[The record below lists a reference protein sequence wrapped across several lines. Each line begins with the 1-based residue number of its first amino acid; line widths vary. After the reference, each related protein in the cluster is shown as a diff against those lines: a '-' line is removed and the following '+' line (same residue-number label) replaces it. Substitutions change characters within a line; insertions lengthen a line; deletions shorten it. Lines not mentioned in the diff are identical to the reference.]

1 MAPPLSPSGR
11 GPVESR
17 RAHYAGE
24 RDVDTVIVSGIYVS
38 LLITDNMIQRQ
49 VRGLWVGVEVM
60 ELAELGA
67 DKFGMG
73 YGISDDY

>member
-1 MAPPLSPSGR
+1 
-11 GPVESR
+11 
-17 RAHYAGE
+17 
-24 RDVDTVIVSGIYVS
+24 
-38 LLITDNMIQRQ
+38 MIQRQ